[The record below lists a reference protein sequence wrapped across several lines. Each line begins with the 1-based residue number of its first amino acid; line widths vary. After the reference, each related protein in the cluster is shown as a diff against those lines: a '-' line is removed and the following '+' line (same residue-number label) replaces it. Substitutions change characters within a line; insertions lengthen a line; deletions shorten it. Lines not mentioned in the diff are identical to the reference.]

1 MIKTLAHSIRE
12 FKKPAMFTPLLVM
25 VEVVLECI
33 IPSIIATLVNQMQ
46 AGCGMDVILSQTW
59 QNYPSFSP

>member
-12 FKKPAMFTPLLVM
+12 FKKPAMLTPLLVM

-46 AGCGMDVILSQTW
+46 AGCGMDVIL
-59 QNYPSFSP
+59 